1 MRIGIDFGGTNI
13 AVGIVDE
20 NYRILYKTSAPTRL
34 GRPVDEMVLDMAK
47 LCLECAAKVGV
58 SLEEVASVG
67 IASPGVINSET
78 GEVEYYCNMDLYNY
92 PLAERLRAALN
103 GYDRIFAGNDANAA
117 ALGEAVAGAAKGA
130 STAVMITLG
139 TGVGGG
145 VILDG
150 KIYDGFN
157 FSAAELG
164 HVVIKAGGRPC
175 PCGRKGCFE
184 QYSSASALIRDTK
197 EAMEAHPESALWKI
211 APTLECVNGK
221 TAFDGMRMGD
231 ATATAVVDS
240 YISDLALGLTNMVN
254 IFQPEVLCIGGG
266 ICGEG
271 ETLRAPLEKLVMAEQ
286 YAKTTPKKT
295 RLVIAAL
302 GNDAGIVGAA
312 ALGA

>member
-1 MRIGIDFGGTNI
+1 M
-13 AVGIVDE
+13 
-20 NYRILYKTSAPTRL
+20 
-34 GRPVDEMVLDMAK
+34 
-47 LCLECAAKVGV
+47 
-58 SLEEVASVG
+58 
-67 IASPGVINSET
+67 
-78 GEVEYYCNMDLYNY
+78 
-92 PLAERLRAALN
+92 
-103 GYDRIFAGNDANAA
+103 
-117 ALGEAVAGAAKGA
+117 
-130 STAVMITLG
+130 
-139 TGVGGG
+139 
-145 VILDG
+145 
-150 KIYDGFN
+150 
-157 FSAAELG
+157 
-164 HVVIKAGGRPC
+164 
-175 PCGRKGCFE
+175 
-184 QYSSASALIRDTK
+184 
-197 EAMEAHPESALWKI
+197 
-211 APTLECVNGK
+211 NGK

>member
-13 AVGIVDE
+13 AVGIVDG

-145 VILDG
+145 VILDR
-150 KIYDGFN
+150 
-157 FSAAELG
+157 E
-164 HVVIKAGGRPC
+164 
-175 PCGRKGCFE
+175 
-184 QYSSASALIRDTK
+184 
-197 EAMEAHPESALWKI
+197 
-211 APTLECVNGK
+211 
-221 TAFDGMRMGD
+221 
-231 ATATAVVDS
+231 
-240 YISDLALGLTNMVN
+240 DLRRLQFL
-254 IFQPEVLCIGGG
+254 GGG
-266 ICGEG
+266 AWSRGDQSG
-271 ETLRAPLEKLVMAEQ
+271 RTPLPLRQKRLLRAVFLRQRPDTGYEGSDGSPPGIGALENRPDPRMRERQ
-286 YAKTTPKKT
+286 D
-295 RLVIAAL
+295 RL
-302 GNDAGIVGAA
+302 
-312 ALGA
+312 

>member
-20 NYRILYKTSAPTRL
+20 NYRVLYKTSAPTRL

-211 APTLECVNGK
+211 APTPDRVNGK

-231 ATATAVVDS
+231 PTATAVVDS